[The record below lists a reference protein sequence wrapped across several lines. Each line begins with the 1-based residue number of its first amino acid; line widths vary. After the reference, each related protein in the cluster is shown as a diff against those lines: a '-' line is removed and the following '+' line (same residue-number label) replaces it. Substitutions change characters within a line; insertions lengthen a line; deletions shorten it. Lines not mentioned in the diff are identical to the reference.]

1 MSRMYKINHWYSI
14 GWFCTGSWVTISHK
28 LVNLRYGNWIP
39 TSISMLEAVVLT
51 FMRRIQGTKLVPV
64 VLIVHNK
71 YRSLMFKHHY
81 YGFNRKIYIS
91 MYWCFSRA
99 LFQRSLSDGNILV
112 DDSSAIENGG
122 KNEESEHLYP
132 EETEDSGRKGLSE
145 SSPEIS
151 TCDSD
156 SSYPRFD
163 LIFFP

>member
-1 MSRMYKINHWYSI
+1 M
-14 GWFCTGSWVTISHK
+14 
-28 LVNLRYGNWIP
+28 
-39 TSISMLEAVVLT
+39 
-51 FMRRIQGTKLVPV
+51 
-64 VLIVHNK
+64 
-71 YRSLMFKHHY
+71 
-81 YGFNRKIYIS
+81 
-91 MYWCFSRA
+91 
-99 LFQRSLSDGNILV
+99 SDGNILV

-163 LIFFP
+163 LIFFSHNDMARCIMVDVVSFMFFFKD